1 MPVIFDLL
9 YREYCRARLAEMRE
23 QLLLRPAAGNDRPR
37 ATFAFDMAQRP
48 AQIDIVRRAYFLWE
62 QARQPH
68 GEDERFYLEA
78 ERQLREEL
86 DASQSDDG
94 DRSV

>member
-1 MPVIFDLL
+1 
-9 YREYCRARLAEMRE
+9 MRK

-37 ATFAFDMAQRP
+37 ATFALDMAQRP

-62 QARQPH
+62 QAGQPH

-78 ERQLREEL
+78 ERQLQEEL
-86 DASQSDDG
+86 DNSRSEDS